1 MDSILL
7 VLGILGLL
15 AGDPPASTNAEGDPP
30 PDDGLDRSRG
40 PIGG

>member
-15 AGDPPASTNAEGDPP
+15 AGTPPAATNAEGDPP
-30 PDDGLDRSRG
+30 DDGVDRSRG